1 MTVDMPRRGDAVTNF
16 GAKKVCHAS
25 LRQTLTKIKSAS
37 SLFGFTFPC
46 RSGRMN
52 KLLRLIRGG
61 YKLIAI
67 RAPIMETRTL
77 QELRAL
83 AKKLGLTG
91 YSKLRKKELLRRLTA
106 AQATPRPSPVRAA
119 AKTSASGGKV
129 KTQARKATAS
139 TTSPKSVTKKSGV
152 QKEAVTPVPRTAS
165 AADAEQHVE
174 SAKYE
179 FAPPNVALREPVY
192 AAGFEDDIEHLP
204 AIAAP
209 LLCLLPQKPGVL
221 LGYWVLPPG
230 RSLPDQSLKLRLA
243 HLAGAGVGVLDEVSL
258 PGPHGYWYFHVADDL
273 NVGHIY
279 LQLGYYTPDYRF
291 VSAIER
297 GIARVPS
304 LYASSHTDRR
314 WWVSEDTFRA
324 MYQRAGGFVRDT
336 RLGWAGSASSLG
348 GPPGERAQHLVWPGN
363 VSSR

>member
-1 MTVDMPRRGDAVTNF
+1 MD
-16 GAKKVCHAS
+16 
-25 LRQTLTKIKSAS
+25 
-37 SLFGFTFPC
+37 
-46 RSGRMN
+46 
-52 KLLRLIRGG
+52 
-61 YKLIAI
+61 
-67 RAPIMETRTL
+67 TRTL
-77 QELRAL
+77 EELRTL

-91 YSKLRKKELLRRLTA
+91 YSKLRKPELLRLLAT
-106 AQATPRPSPVRAA
+106 AQAAPRAGTARAA
-119 AKTSASGGKV
+119 PKTSARAGKA
-129 KTQARKATAS
+129 KHRERKAPAS
-139 TTSPKSVTKKSGV
+139 TAPRKRAVKKSAA
-152 QKEAVTPVPRTAS
+152 QPAATPAVARTTS
-165 AADAEQHVE
+165 VADAEQRVE
-174 SAKYE
+174 SAKYA
-179 FAPPNVALREPVY
+179 FAPPDVTVREPVY
-192 AAGFEDDIEHLP
+192 GAGFEEDIEHLP
-204 AIAAP
+204 PISAP

-230 RSLPDQSLKLRLA
+230 RSLPDKSLKLRLA
-243 HLAGAGVGVLDEVSL
+243 HLTDAGIGVLDEVSL

-273 NVGHIY
+273 NVGHVY
-279 LQLGYYTPDYRF
+279 LQLGYYTPDNRF

-336 RLGWAGSASSLG
+336 RLGWAGSASSPG